1 MKDIAM
7 KLEKVLSILAA
18 NQDELEKLGVK
29 SLELFGS
36 VARNEATPE
45 SDVDFLV
52 EFSIDAGLFE
62 LFRVQHYLED
72 ILGCAVDLGTKDA
85 LREHLR
91 EPVLKDAIR
100 AL

>member
-1 MKDIAM
+1 MKQ
-7 KLEKVLSILAA
+7 EEVLLILAA
-18 NQDELEKLGVK
+18 HQEKLQKLGVK

-36 VARNEATPE
+36 VARNEATSE

-100 AL
+100 AF

>member
-1 MKDIAM
+1 MKRED
-7 KLEKVLSILAA
+7 VLAILAA
-18 NQDELEKLGVK
+18 HKDKLTDLGVK
-29 SLELFGS
+29 SLDLFGS
-36 VARNEATPE
+36 VARNEARPD

-52 EFSIDAGLFE
+52 EFSIEASLFD

-72 ILGCAVDLGTKDA
+72 LFGCAVDLGTEDA

-91 EPVLKDAIR
+91 EPVLKEAIR